1 MDRTYTEN
9 FLMFSVLHR
18 WVNESRSVMS
28 DSLWPHGLYSPRNS
42 PGQNTGVVA
51 FSFSKGSSQS
61 RDWTQVSRTAGGG
74 GLYQL
79 SLMGSP
85 GTGKEPVCQCRKLK
99 RWGFKPWSGR
109 YPENQEDTSEEDM
122 ATNSSTLAWRIP
134 WTEEPGRLLSISL
147 QRVGPTKAT

>member
-28 DSLWPHGLYSPRNS
+28 DSLWPHGLYSPCNS

-51 FSFSKGSSQS
+51 FSFSKGSSQP

-74 GLYQL
+74 GLFINWALWEALVLVKNL
-79 SLMGSP
+79 SANAENLRDEGSNP
-85 GTGKEPVCQCRKLK
+85 G
-99 RWGFKPWSGR
+99 
-109 YPENQEDTSEEDM
+109 QEDTLRIRKIPQRR
-122 ATNSSTLAWRIP
+122 TWQPTLVLL
-134 WTEEPGRLLSISL
+134 PGESHGQRSL
-147 QRVGPTKAT
+147 AGYCPYRCKE